1 MLSNSKSILLF
12 WLIPVLIYLI
22 WYLKDIIFLIFFS
35 LVLGLAIQEWAIVIK
50 KKIKTPFI
58 INIALIYLI
67 FISILVFSIY
77 LLTPII
83 LKEIKNIFPQVKEF
97 LDDLGFKNIEKY
109 LPNLFNY
116 TPQSFLNFSGY
127 IINILGGFFNFILII
142 ILSFYVSTQPN
153 FFIDIF
159 KLFFPNKFNIYLKFY
174 NRVKKKFSYWLASQI
189 FLMIAVGFLTY
200 ILMIILKV
208 PYAGLI
214 GLIAGITEI
223 VPILGPIIA
232 ASIGIFISFTSNPQ
246 IVIWVLLGF
255 ILIQQLENNLLI
267 PLLAKKVLEIKPLV
281 TLSSILIGAKLG
293 GILGIMTVL
302 PLSVLLVEIYNEFY
316 NLNNNLNLN
325 NNHA

>member
-1 MLSNSKSILLF
+1 
-12 WLIPVLIYLI
+12 
-22 WYLKDIIFLIFFS
+22 
-35 LVLGLAIQEWAIVIK
+35 
-50 KKIKTPFI
+50 
-58 INIALIYLI
+58 
-67 FISILVFSIY
+67 
-77 LLTPII
+77 
-83 LKEIKNIFPQVKEF
+83 
-97 LDDLGFKNIEKY
+97 
-109 LPNLFNY
+109 
-116 TPQSFLNFSGY
+116 
-127 IINILGGFFNFILII
+127 
-142 ILSFYVSTQPN
+142 
-153 FFIDIF
+153 
-159 KLFFPNKFNIYLKFY
+159 
-174 NRVKKKFSYWLASQI
+174 
-189 FLMIAVGFLTY
+189 MIAVGFLTY

-223 VPILGPIIA
+223 VPVLGPIIA

-325 NNHA
+325 NNNA